1 MTLTDLALV
10 TTVAMRHYWMQQ
22 ARNEPEVSDT
32 LAEDVIPDHLSSDGG
47 SSEEDEDGDQFQR
60 RYKDFCMEKFKIDT
74 RFELGMKFGSRAQFK
89 AAVQEYGIKM
99 GKPVYTKR
107 NESNQYKRVRAKCKA
122 PCQWFVFASIEKAL
136 GSTDLVVK
144 SMNDKHENCNH
155 AWKNKN
161 LKSKW
166 LSDRWIAA
174 KSRKLA
180 LEMIK
185 GSAEQQYKRIWEYCA
200 EIKKTHEGS
209 TMEDNL
215 RPLIALDGCHLK
227 GTYRGQL
234 LTAIAVDPNNGW
246 WPIAW
251 TVVEREATEQWAWF
265 LKYLNDDLEI
275 ENQFHYT
282 FISDQ
287 QKGLDRALAE
297 VLSNCEHRYC
307 VQHMY
312 RNFKKKHPGLPL
324 KDRLWN
330 IANSTI
336 KELYNKAMKEL
347 KDFDNEAYQWVK
359 KCSSSLALVQGL
371 LSDSH
376 KE

>member
-1 MTLTDLALV
+1 MD
-10 TTVAMRHYWMQQ
+10 
-22 ARNEPEVSDT
+22 
-32 LAEDVIPDHLSSDGG
+32 EDVIPDHLSSDGG
-47 SSEEDEDGDQFQR
+47 SSEEEEDGDQFQR

-99 GKPVYTKR
+99 GRPVYTKR
-107 NESNQYKRVRAKCKA
+107 NESKRVRAKCKA

-166 LSDRWIAA
+166 LSDRYMERIRSNSRIPVREIRQTVNEEYQAQISRWIAA
-174 KSRKLA
+174 KARKLA

-209 TMEDNL
+209 TMEVMFTPFRGPGGNPKFMRLYCCLGPLKKGFKDDL

-234 LTAIAVDPNNGW
+234 LTAIAADPNNGW

-251 TVVEREATEQWAWF
+251 AVVEREATEQWAWF
-265 LKYLNDDLEI
+265 LKYLSDDLEI

-287 QKGLDRALAE
+287 QKVYTCTLCNN
-297 VLSNCEHRYC
+297 VNMC
-307 VQHMY
+307 MY
-312 RNFKKKHPGLPL
+312 VYVY
-324 KDRLWN
+324 
-330 IANSTI
+330 T
-336 KELYNKAMKEL
+336 
-347 KDFDNEAYQWVK
+347 
-359 KCSSSLALVQGL
+359 
-371 LSDSH
+371 
-376 KE
+376 